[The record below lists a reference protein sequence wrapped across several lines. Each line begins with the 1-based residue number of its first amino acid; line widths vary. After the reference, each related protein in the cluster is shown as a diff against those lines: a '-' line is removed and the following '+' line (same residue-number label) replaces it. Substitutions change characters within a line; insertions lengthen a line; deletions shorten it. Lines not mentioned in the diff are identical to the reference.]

1 MRILSFSTYH
11 DSSVCAINDGQ
22 IEFFCKEERLTG
34 VKRDS
39 FPFMSLDL
47 YSSLNLG
54 KIDYI
59 ISHIASEDAIL
70 AEVFKGYIRKKFK
83 LSLDI
88 PFSESHHKFH
98 ASLAFFNS
106 GFKTCLV
113 FVVDRQGTY
122 FFINNQAVATETES
136 VFKCSY
142 PDNITPVY
150 KAFSLKD
157 SFISRKFDIYR
168 RLQSEY
174 SGVDIKIHDYL
185 GIVKVYEAATTL
197 IDQNPLENGKTM
209 GLSSYGEDLN
219 YETFFVEG
227 SPISNYFSLTNNR
240 HARNVVCFDNFQHLV
255 NSNITEDDYQLYAN
269 KAKHVQLETQEA
281 VLRII
286 KKYVD
291 TTGINN
297 VCLVGGYGLNV
308 IANNHYIKNLPGV
321 NFYFEPL
328 SDDTGVAIGAAMLK
342 YRMESKDDTIIPLK
356 DTFYHYY
363 ESETISGGR
372 EASLEE
378 LTDILISQNSLG
390 IFEGSP
396 EAGPRALGHR
406 SILFDPR
413 NPLSKDIVNK
423 IKKREW
429 YRPFAAVVLKDK
441 IEEYFESNEHVDYS
455 FMTVGL
461 NIKESK
467 KDIIPG
473 VTHVDGSCRVQTVS
487 EGFLYDLLTEF
498 YKKTGCPVLL
508 NTSLNLAG
516 SPLAQTKNDALS
528 IFYNSDLNAIYFVD
542 DNKIFKK

>member
-11 DSSVCAINDGQ
+11 DSSVCAINNGY

-39 FPFMSLDL
+39 LPFKSLDL

-59 ISHIASEDAIL
+59 ASHIAEGDDT
-70 AEVFKGYIRKKFK
+70 FKNIFRAYIRKKFN
-83 LSLDI
+83 LPMINFLY
-88 PFSESHHKFH
+88 ESHHKCH
-98 ASLAFFNS
+98 ASLAFYNS

-113 FVVDRQGTY
+113 FVVDRRGSALY
-122 FFINNQAVATETES
+122 INNQAVASEAES

-142 PDNITPVY
+142 PDYITPIY
-150 KAFSLKD
+150 KAYSSAENL
-157 SFISRKFDIYR
+157 IPRKLDIYR
-168 RLQSEY
+168 HLQSVCP
-174 SGVDIKIHDYL
+174 GVDVKVHDYL

-197 IDQNPLENGKTM
+197 IDQHPLENGKTM
-209 GLSSYGEDLN
+209 GLSSYGEDIN
-219 YETFFVEG
+219 YEKLFADG
-227 SPISNYFSLTNNR
+227 SPIFTYFSLTDNKYSKD
-240 HARNVVCFDNFQHLV
+240 VVCFNNLHHLA
-255 NSNITEDDYQLYAN
+255 NLNITKNDYQLYAN
-269 KAKHVQLETQEA
+269 KAKQVQIETQDE
-281 VLRII
+281 VLNLIQ
-286 KKYVD
+286 KYVNLS
-291 TTGINN
+291 GINN
-297 VCLVGGYGLNV
+297 VCIVGGYGLNV

-328 SDDTGVAIGAAMLK
+328 SDDTGLAIGAAMFK
-342 YRMESKDDTIIPLK
+342 YRLESKDNTIIPLK

-363 ESETISGGR
+363 NTEDITGGSKT
-372 EASLEE
+372 SLEE

-390 IFEGSP
+390 IFEGAP

-441 IEEYFESNEHVDYS
+441 IEEYFESNKHVDYS

-461 NIKESK
+461 NIKVSK

-487 EGFLYDLLTEF
+487 EGFLYDLLIEF

-528 IFYNSDLNAIYFVD
+528 VFYNSDLNAMYFVD